1 MIAPALFSSA
11 TAEWQTPRA
20 LFARLHRE
28 FSFTLDVCAR
38 RDNHMCPAYFTPEQD
53 GLRQAWSGTCWM
65 NPPYGRVIGMWVE
78 KVHTESAGGGLV
90 VGLLPARTDTSW
102 WHDHVMK
109 AREIRLLRGRLT
121 FVGASA
127 PAPFPSAI
135 AIFDRWRR
143 WTTAPHVYGW
153 DWRAT
158 ARQAANPGR
167 NGRSPAALP

>member
-11 TAEWQTPRA
+11 RVDWETPRA
-20 LFARLHRE
+20 LFSRLHRE
-28 FSFTLDVCAR
+28 FSFTLDVCAT
-38 RDNHMCPAYFTPEQD
+38 RDNHMCAAYFTPEQD
-53 GLRQAWSGTCWM
+53 GLHQRWTGACWM
-65 NPPYGRVIGMWVE
+65 NPPYGRSIGLWVS
-78 KVHTESAGGGLV
+78 KAHTESTGGALV

-143 WTTAPHVYGW
+143 WMTAPRVYGW
-153 DWRAT
+153 DWRAAT
-158 ARQAANPGR
+158 QRVANSGR
-167 NGRSPAALP
+167 KGRSPAALP

>member
-1 MIAPALFSSA
+1 MIAPALFSSG
-11 TAEWQTPRA
+11 TSEWETPRA

-28 FSFTLDVCAR
+28 FSFTLDVCATR
-38 RDNHMCPAYFTPEQD
+38 SNHMCAAYFTPEQD
-53 GLRQAWSGTCWM
+53 GLHQRWTGACWM
-65 NPPYGRVIGMWVE
+65 NPPYGRSIGLWVANA
-78 KVHTESAGGGLV
+78 HTESTGGTLV
-90 VGLLPARTDTSW
+90 VGLLPARTDTTW

-135 AIFDRWRR
+135 AIFNRCRR
-143 WTTAPHVYGW
+143 RTPRVYGW

-158 ARQAANPGR
+158 TRQLENPGR
-167 NGRSPAALP
+167 WNGRSPTELP